1 MLVTNYKRLSMAE
14 MCRILM
20 MEYAEEFPEFAKIA
34 AFALAIPVSS
44 VPCERGFSAQKR
56 IQSRLRSSLLPEK
69 VDNLMKISLLGPPIE
84 FFNFDDALKF
94 FNEKERKN
102 N

>member
-44 VPCERGFSAQKR
+44 VPCERGFSK
-56 IQSRLRSSLLPEK
+56 LLH
-69 VDNLMKISLLGPPIE
+69 LLSQ
-84 FFNFDDALKF
+84 FQ
-94 FNEKERKN
+94 
-102 N
+102 